1 MSEKITEQQIAE
13 YKEAFNAFDK
23 NGDGTITGAELEE
36 IIKSLGLNPS
46 KDEVRDM
53 LNELDVDQSGSID
66 FTEFVTLM
74 AKQSQGKETEEEL
87 LEAFKVFDKDGN
99 GNISATELKTVMHN
113 LGENLSDADIE
124 EMIREAD
131 LDGDGEINYNEFVKM
146 MKSDKEKLK
155 K

>member
-1 MSEKITEQQIAE
+1 MSEKLTEQQIE
-13 YKEAFNAFDK
+13 DYKQAFSTFDS
-23 NGDGTITGAELEE
+23 NGDGSISAQELEDVM
-36 IIKSLGLNPS
+36 KKLGLNPT
-46 KDEVRDM
+46 KEEVKDM
-53 LNELDVDQSGSID
+53 LNELDVDQNGSID

-74 AKQSQGKETEEEL
+74 AKQSQGKESEEEL

-99 GNISATELKTVMHN
+99 GNISALELKQVMHN

-146 MKSDKEKLK
+146 MKSDKEKVK